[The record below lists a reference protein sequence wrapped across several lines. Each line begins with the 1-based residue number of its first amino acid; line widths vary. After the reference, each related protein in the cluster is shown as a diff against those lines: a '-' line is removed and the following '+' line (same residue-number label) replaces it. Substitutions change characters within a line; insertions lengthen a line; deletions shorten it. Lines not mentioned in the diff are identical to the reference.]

1 VTSSPLTKMASPHPL
16 RTASQDSTDG
26 IRKRVCKAC
35 DRCRLKKSKCDGA
48 HPCSRCKAD
57 NAICVFGERKKS
69 HDKIYPK
76 GYVEMLEQQ
85 QTQLV
90 SGLQEM
96 YRRLKCANAWDCPAL
111 SEAAGHPLTHDI
123 LAALNLLE
131 SKHDGSGDLETF
143 EEDCQKLQ
151 SRLLADGAGYS
162 RRRGSFSSDS
172 DHSQHSHSQP
182 TRRDSPLAAKRTIF
196 QESFNFASA
205 SPSPSSQSP
214 ALQPKGNFP
223 SNSTTLQQS
232 SPLTNDP
239 QFYQAA
245 WSIQDMTSPENLL
258 KSKFNMQ
265 ASEGQ
270 QGLSGME
277 GPFVDNK
284 FDGSSTFYDTT
295 NQAFDGLPMSYPPQF
310 SNVVGSGMPNMQQDF
325 GLGLD
330 LMEFI
335 QVTS

>member
-1 VTSSPLTKMASPHPL
+1 MASPHPL
-16 RTASQDSTDG
+16 RTGSQDSTDG

-85 QTQLV
+85 QSQLV
-90 SGLQEM
+90 SALQEM
-96 YRRLKCANAWDCPAL
+96 YRRLRRANAWDGPQL
-111 SEAAGHPLTHDI
+111 SEATGHPLTHDI

-131 SKHDGSGDLETF
+131 PKNDGSGDVEVF

-151 SRLLADGAGYS
+151 SRLLADGAGYAK
-162 RRRGSFSSDS
+162 RRGSFSSDS
-172 DHSQHSHSQP
+172 DHSQHSHSHP
-182 TRRDSPLAAKRTIF
+182 TRLGTPLSAKRSVF
-196 QESFNFASA
+196 RESFNFASA
-205 SPSPSSQSP
+205 PPSPLSQSP
-214 ALQPKGNFP
+214 APQPQRILP
-223 SNSTTLQQS
+223 SNSTAVQQP

-245 WSIQDMTSPENLL
+245 WSIQDMNGSENLI
-258 KSKFNMQ
+258 KSKSTMQ
-265 ASEGQ
+265 APGLQ

-277 GPFVDNK
+277 GTFVDNK
-284 FDGSSTFYDTT
+284 FDAQSTFYDTP
-295 NQAFDGLPMSYPPQF
+295 NQTFDSLSMSSYPPQF
-310 SNVVGSGMPNMQQDF
+310 ANVFGSGTSNMQQDF

-335 QVTS
+335 EVTS